1 MNIDIK
7 EEKNKQVDIEI
18 LVDDFLVTKHLKS
31 SAQKISKSTSIK
43 GFRKGKVPYNIIES
57 QYGRDYILENS
68 LDAIIQEVAQDVL
81 QKNKFEYPCA
91 PKVDIL
97 EREPRLK
104 INLMVPM
111 MPEVTVGS
119 YKNITTTTKKEK
131 VSKSRLDEAKNRIL
145 ESRATWE
152 PSDLKLDFPG
162 FAKINL
168 TAICEEKVIIEENEF
183 DFYAVENSNLIAPG
197 VSENLKGIKKGDKKT
212 FTLTLPLD
220 WKEEEY
226 QGKNAKFEVE
236 CISVQKKVLPK
247 LDKKFLKELNPEIK
261 DVKDF
266 ESQLKEEITAENEYK
281 YNIELETEI
290 LEKLLKKSKFKIAE
304 IQIQR
309 SADHIIED
317 RVRSVSQYNM
327 KFDDYL
333 KAINKTNEEF
343 YKETLETAEDEIKR
357 FLIIEEIISKE
368 KFEVPE
374 QEIISEVE
382 LIKQQYKDQKLAD
395 DETLKNHVKSNLQ
408 RKKCLEFLVK
418 SSKKTTTNRKKK

>member
-97 EREPRLK
+97 EREPKLK

-111 MPEVTVGS
+111 MPEVTVGI

-152 PSDLKLDFPG
+152 PSDLKLVFP
-162 FAKINL
+162 
-168 TAICEEKVIIEENEF
+168 
-183 DFYAVENSNLIAPG
+183 
-197 VSENLKGIKKGDKKT
+197 
-212 FTLTLPLD
+212 
-220 WKEEEY
+220 
-226 QGKNAKFEVE
+226 
-236 CISVQKKVLPK
+236 
-247 LDKKFLKELNPEIK
+247 
-261 DVKDF
+261 
-266 ESQLKEEITAENEYK
+266 
-281 YNIELETEI
+281 
-290 LEKLLKKSKFKIAE
+290 
-304 IQIQR
+304 
-309 SADHIIED
+309 
-317 RVRSVSQYNM
+317 
-327 KFDDYL
+327 
-333 KAINKTNEEF
+333 
-343 YKETLETAEDEIKR
+343 
-357 FLIIEEIISKE
+357 
-368 KFEVPE
+368 
-374 QEIISEVE
+374 
-382 LIKQQYKDQKLAD
+382 
-395 DETLKNHVKSNLQ
+395 
-408 RKKCLEFLVK
+408 KC
-418 SSKKTTTNRKKK
+418 RA